1 MSFCFFI
8 FIFSNIKPIF
18 GGTVKDLYQSIP
30 AKVFNWKVKTKD
42 QIFDRE
48 TIFKHINGG
57 AELYLAYDFKQV
69 FVRKYL
75 GPDDNEI
82 AMDIYDMGSS
92 TEAYGVFTSERE
104 ESDADIGQGS
114 EYCDGLLRFWKDRFF
129 VTILAVGDDKAAE
142 KTILELGKKV
152 AEAIKSTGLRPD
164 NLLNRIPEQ
173 GLDKKRVRFFHTDML
188 LNKHYY
194 VSHDNILNL
203 NRQTDCIL
211 AEYREKN
218 QESTFLVL
226 IRYQTN
232 TLAQKAYNTFIKAY
246 MPEARDSGITQTEN
260 KKWVLAKPKRDMIV
274 LIFDAPTKKNASK
287 LLSTIKF

>member
-1 MSFCFFI
+1 MSFCFFL
-8 FIFSNIKPIF
+8 FFFSNIKPIF
-18 GGTVKDLYQSIP
+18 GGTVKDFHQSIP
-30 AKVFNWKVKTKD
+30 AELFEWKVKTKD
-42 QIFDRE
+42 QLFDRE

-69 FVRKYL
+69 FVRKYS

-82 AMDIYDMGSS
+82 VMDIYDMGSS

-104 ESDADIGQGS
+104 EDDAGIGQGS
-114 EYCDGLLRFWKDRFF
+114 EYGDGLLRFWKDRFF
-129 VTILAVGDDKAAE
+129 VTILAVGDDKAAG

-152 AEAIKSTGLRPD
+152 AEAIKSTGPRPD

-173 GLDKKRVRFFHTDML
+173 RLDKKRVRFFHTDML

-211 AEYREKN
+211 AEYGKTD
-218 QESTFLVL
+218 QESIFLVL
-226 IRYQTN
+226 IRYQNN
-232 TLAQKAYNTFIKAY
+232 TLAHKAFDRFVKAY

-260 KKWVLAKPKRDMIV
+260 KKWVLAKQKQDMIV
-274 LIFDAPTKKNASK
+274 LIFDASTKESASK
-287 LLSTIKF
+287 LFSAIKF